1 MYIQSEILKNIE
13 AIIFDLDGS
22 LVDSMWIWP
31 EVDEEYF
38 VKYGLTKPE
47 GFYEEMEG
55 KSYTEVAQL
64 YLDTFPQLPCT
75 IDEIKQEWND
85 MTYEKYCTEVP
96 LKPGAREMIE
106 TLYAQ
111 GVRFGIASSNSID
124 LVKAVIRALGVEHY
138 FDSIHTSCEVRTG
151 KPAPDVYL
159 LAAKD
164 LQIVPEHCL
173 VFEDVPMG
181 ILAGKN
187 AGMRVCA
194 VDDRFSKNLEEKK
207 RSLADYYIKDY
218 YDIINHTYEVLV

>member
-124 LVKAVIRALGVEHY
+124 LVKAVIRALGVEQY

-159 LAAKD
+159 LAARD
-164 LQIVPEHCL
+164 LQIAPEHCL

>member
-124 LVKAVIRALGVEHY
+124 LVKAVIRALGVEQY

-159 LAAKD
+159 LAARD

-207 RSLADYYIKDY
+207 RSLAYYYIKDY

>member
-1 MYIQSEILKNIE
+1 MNNTSEILKDIE
-13 AIIFDLDGS
+13 AVIFDLDGS

-38 VKYGLTKPE
+38 VKYGLIKPE

-64 YLDTFPQLPCT
+64 FLDTFPQLPCT
-75 IDEIKQEWND
+75 VDEIKQEWND

-106 TLYAQ
+106 TLYEQ
-111 GVRFGIASSNSID
+111 GIRFGIASSNSID

-159 LAAKD
+159 LAARD
-164 LQIVPEHCL
+164 LQIAPEHCL

-187 AGMRVCA
+187 AGMKVCA

-218 YDIINHTYEVLV
+218 YDIKNHTYEVLV

>member
-124 LVKAVIRALGVEHY
+124 LVKAVIRALGVEQY

-159 LAAKD
+159 LAARD

>member
-1 MYIQSEILKNIE
+1 MNERSEILKDIK
-13 AIIFDLDGS
+13 AVIFDLDGS

-47 GFYEEMEG
+47 GFYEKMEG

-124 LVKAVIRALGVEHY
+124 LVKAVIRALGVEQY

-159 LAAKD
+159 LAARD
-164 LQIVPEHCL
+164 LQIAPEHCL

-181 ILAGKN
+181 ILAGKK

>member
-1 MYIQSEILKNIE
+1 MNERSEILKDIK
-13 AIIFDLDGS
+13 AVIFDLDGS

-124 LVKAVIRALGVEHY
+124 LVKAVIRALGVEQY

-159 LAAKD
+159 LAARD
-164 LQIVPEHCL
+164 LQIAPEHCL

>member
-1 MYIQSEILKNIE
+1 MNNKPEILKDIE
-13 AIIFDLDGS
+13 AVIFDLDGS

-38 VKYGLTKPE
+38 IKYGLTKPE

-75 IDEIKQEWND
+75 VEEIKQEWSD
-85 MTYEKYCTEVP
+85 MTYKKYCTEVP
-96 LKPGAREMIE
+96 LKPGARELIE
-106 TLYAQ
+106 TLYGQ

-124 LVKAVIRALGVEHY
+124 LVKAVIQALGVEQY

-159 LAAKD
+159 LTAGD
-164 LQIVPEHCL
+164 LQIAPEHCL

-207 RSLADYYIKDY
+207 RALADYYIKDY

>member
-47 GFYEEMEG
+47 GFYEKMEG

-124 LVKAVIRALGVEHY
+124 LVKAVIRALGVEQY

-159 LAAKD
+159 LAARD
-164 LQIVPEHCL
+164 LQIAPEHCL

-181 ILAGKN
+181 ILAGKK

>member
-1 MYIQSEILKNIE
+1 MNERSEILKDIK
-13 AIIFDLDGS
+13 AVIFDMDGS

-64 YLDTFPQLPCT
+64 YLDTFPKLPCT

-124 LVKAVIRALGVEHY
+124 LVKAVIRALGVEQY

-159 LAAKD
+159 LAARD
-164 LQIVPEHCL
+164 LQIAPEHCL

>member
-1 MYIQSEILKNIE
+1 MNNKSVILKDIE
-13 AIIFDLDGS
+13 AVIFDLDGS

-31 EVDEEYF
+31 QVDEEYF

-64 YLDTFPQLPCT
+64 FLDTFPQLACSV
-75 IDEIKQEWND
+75 DEIKQEWND

-124 LVKAVIRALGVEHY
+124 LVKAVIRALGVEQY

-159 LAAKD
+159 LAARD
-164 LQIVPEHCL
+164 LQIAPEHCL

>member
-159 LAAKD
+159 LAARD
-164 LQIVPEHCL
+164 LQIAPEHCL

>member
-64 YLDTFPQLPCT
+64 YLDTFPKLPCT

-106 TLYAQ
+106 ILYAQ

-159 LAAKD
+159 LAARD
-164 LQIVPEHCL
+164 LQIAPKHCL

>member
-1 MYIQSEILKNIE
+1 MLKNIE

-124 LVKAVIRALGVEHY
+124 LVKAVIRALGVEQY

-159 LAAKD
+159 LAARD

>member
-124 LVKAVIRALGVEHY
+124 LVKAVIRALGVEQY

-159 LAAKD
+159 LAARD
-164 LQIVPEHCL
+164 LQIAPEHCL

-181 ILAGKN
+181 ILAGKK

>member
-47 GFYEEMEG
+47 GFYEKMEG

-96 LKPGAREMIE
+96 LKPGH
-106 TLYAQ
+106 
-111 GVRFGIASSNSID
+111 VR
-124 LVKAVIRALGVEHY
+124 
-138 FDSIHTSCEVRTG
+138 
-151 KPAPDVYL
+151 
-159 LAAKD
+159 
-164 LQIVPEHCL
+164 
-173 VFEDVPMG
+173 
-181 ILAGKN
+181 
-187 AGMRVCA
+187 
-194 VDDRFSKNLEEKK
+194 
-207 RSLADYYIKDY
+207 
-218 YDIINHTYEVLV
+218 

>member
-64 YLDTFPQLPCT
+64 YLDTFPKLPCT

-96 LKPGAREMIE
+96 FKPGAREMIE

-159 LAAKD
+159 LAARD
-164 LQIVPEHCL
+164 LQIAPEHCL